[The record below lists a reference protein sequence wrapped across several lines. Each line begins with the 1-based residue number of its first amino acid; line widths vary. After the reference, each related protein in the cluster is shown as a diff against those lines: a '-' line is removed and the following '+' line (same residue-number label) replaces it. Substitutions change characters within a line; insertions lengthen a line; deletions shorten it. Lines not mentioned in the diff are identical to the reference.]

1 MDKRRRS
8 IQILLLSSQIIVV
21 IIMALVGGLIL
32 YSQKQVVQLGKE
44 LYIHPFTVSN
54 AALDARLA
62 ASSIRN
68 NIPFAVMSRSLS
80 EVAKAEDHVRD
91 LDANLK
97 GSLDTIEAAFLGDM
111 NAVKEAQRLMQEW
124 RPVRQQIFALAHA
137 GEFEA
142 ASAII
147 VNDATRIYDEIV
159 KRLDYIVG
167 FARQKAGVFAQEAE
181 SQADMTW
188 DIASGLLGIGALVA
202 VALGLLVTRSA
213 LRLLDRQQA
222 QLQEAASVFSGTADA
237 VAITDCEGKIVRI
250 NAAFTQITGFT
261 SEEAIGQMPKIIK
274 SYQQSSEFYQELWNN
289 LLEQGQWQG
298 QIWNRRKNGE
308 AFLAW
313 ETITAIRD
321 REGQIIRFVSVF
333 SDITETHRKDEQIR
347 HQAHH
352 DPLTGLPNRILLQHH
367 LGQAIEMARRHQ
379 TELALLFID
388 LNRFKIIND
397 SLGHDVGDLLLVEI
411 AHRIRGVLR
420 RSDLVARMG
429 GDEFVIVL
437 PDLGGPVEA
446 TEVAEKLQQAIRAP
460 LQLQGYDLHIGASIG
475 IALFPYN
482 GEDSISLMKN
492 ADLAM
497 YQAKQSGSDSFRFF
511 TPAMNDRVV
520 EWLELEEALRQAI
533 ERREFLLL
541 YQPKI
546 DLHSGA
552 TVGVEALIRWNRP
565 GAGVISPGQFI
576 PLAEEI
582 GFIDQIGDWVI
593 GEACRQ
599 IAAWRDKGLTPLRVA
614 VNVSTR
620 QFLDPH
626 FGEKIRSYLEQFGV
640 SPSLLEVEL
649 TESAVMTDPK
659 HAIRQILD
667 LQQMGVVT
675 SVDDFGTGYSS
686 LSYLK
691 RLPIASVKVDQSFVR
706 NVHTDP
712 DNAAIASA
720 IQGMADALGLSTV
733 AEGIESDAE
742 EHHMKTLGYPVGQ
755 GFKYS
760 VPLMPEELERWLK
773 GLNML

>member
-1 MDKRRRS
+1 MDKRRRF
-8 IQILLLSSQIIVV
+8 IQMLLLSSQIIVV
-21 IIMALVGGLIL
+21 TVMALVGGLIL

-62 ASSIRN
+62 VSSIRN
-68 NIPFAVMSRSLS
+68 SIPFAVMSRSLS

-97 GSLDTIEAAFLGDM
+97 GSLDTIEAAFLGDI
-111 NAVKEAQRLMQEW
+111 NAVKEAQRLIQEW
-124 RPVRQQIFALAHA
+124 RSVRQQIFALAHA

-142 ASAII
+142 ASVI
-147 VNDATRIYDEIV
+147 VVSDATRIHDEVV

-167 FARQKAGVFAQEAE
+167 FARQKAGLFAQEAE
-181 SQADMTW
+181 SQANMAW
-188 DIASGLLGIGALVA
+188 NIASGLLGIGALVA
-202 VALGLLVTRSA
+202 VAIGLLVTRSA
-213 LRLLDRQQA
+213 MRLLDRQQA

-261 SEEAIGQMPKIIK
+261 SEEVIGQMPKIIK

-367 LGQAIEMARRHQ
+367 LEQAIEMACRHQ

-482 GEDSISLMKN
+482 GDDSISLMKN

-626 FGEKIRSYLEQFGV
+626 FGEKIRSYLDQFDI

-649 TESAVMTDPK
+649 TESAVMTNPK
-659 HAIRQILD
+659 HAVRQILD

-706 NVHTDP
+706 NVHTDQ

-742 EHHMKTLGYPVGQ
+742 EHHMKALGYPVGQ

-760 VPLMPEELERWLK
+760 VPLMPEEFELWLK